1 MDIRTKTTDYQMT
14 EDTENYLEERLEALK
29 KFVGSN
35 PELTRCEVEIGRDA
49 GRPRHGKNIYFAEI
63 RVITPGENDVY
74 ARNNAETVNAAI
86 DDVKEEVEYQLR
98 KRKRRGMYSAR
109 HLGAS
114 VKRWMRW
121 GNTE

>member
-1 MDIRTKTTDYQMT
+1 MDIRTKATDYEMTPDT
-14 EDTENYLEERLEALK
+14 EDYLAQRLSALE
-29 KFVGSN
+29 KFLGDKQDT
-35 PELTRCEVEIGRDA
+35 TRCEVEIGRDA
-49 GRPRHGKNIYFAEI
+49 GRPRHGKNLYFAEVRI
-63 RVITPGENDVY
+63 MTPGEEEVY

-109 HLGAS
+109 RIGAS

-121 GNTE
+121 GNE